1 VGARG
6 IYRRLRWAIEDGYD
20 AADDRFAIGN
30 PGLGSLAGFPRAR
43 RTYTGLE
50 LTVERLGH
58 ADFTF
63 LASYVL
69 SRSHG
74 NYTGLFASDVPDG
87 GANITAQFDF
97 PEQLV
102 NGRGLLPNDHPHV
115 LKFHGAYRLRFGLT
129 MGTSFVWQSGAPLN
143 EYGATSVG
151 APYWSFV
158 RRRGTAG
165 RAPSVWDLNLRFSY
179 ALPLPA
185 GSRAR
190 PQLVLD
196 VFHVGNP
203 RRAVLI
209 DQTRFTAVDEE
220 GNQTA
225 PSPTYGAVA
234 RYQEPMSA
242 RLGVVIELR

>member
-1 VGARG
+1 
-6 IYRRLRWAIEDGYD
+6 
-20 AADDRFAIGN
+20 
-30 PGLGSLAGFPRAR
+30 
-43 RTYTGLE
+43 
-50 LTVERLGH
+50 
-58 ADFTF
+58 
-63 LASYVL
+63 VL

-87 GANITAQFDF
+87 GANISAQFDF

-115 LKFHGAYRLRFGLT
+115 LKFHGAYRLHFGLT
-129 MGTSFVWQSGAPLN
+129 MGTSLVWQSGAPLN

-158 RRRGTAG
+158 RQRGTVG
-165 RAPSVWDLNLRFSY
+165 RAPSVWDLNLRFTY
-179 ALPLPA
+179 ALPFPPS
-185 GSRAR
+185 SRAK

-209 DQTRFTAVDEE
+209 DQTRFTALDDA
-220 GNQTA
+220 GNQIA

-242 RLGVVIELR
+242 RLGIVVGLE